1 MSAAMAAQAELKDF
15 VPDSE
20 RALAQEIAKAM
31 QPPLMSR
38 LARIQSSFGLAEPDH
53 EGHAAPAAE
62 MPPAIPA
69 PQLPVGAQPATPIAA
84 PLPPSPALM
93 DLIADD
99 PDAGFS
105 TPPSVEWLGKA
116 RRERNRARMRNALA
130 WLATLAIGGAIVAG
144 TMLMLARERR
154 ADLKAG
160 NPCRGRA
167 PGARASD
174 LCRQAVSPSTRCA
187 CPRPAMCASAS

>member
-1 MSAAMAAQAELKDF
+1 MRIYAAPAHAMLVASPPVSRVHAAYPVPPQRKSSGVFAPQPKPRGMSAAMAAQAELKDF

-69 PQLPVGAQPATPIAA
+69 LTVGAQPATPIAA
-84 PLPPSPALM
+84 PLPPSPALL

-99 PDAGFS
+99 PDAGFC

-116 RRERNRARMRNALA
+116 RRERNRARLRNALA

-144 TMLMLARERR
+144 TMLMLAR
-154 ADLKAG
+154 
-160 NPCRGRA
+160 
-167 PGARASD
+167 
-174 LCRQAVSPSTRCA
+174 
-187 CPRPAMCASAS
+187 

>member
-1 MSAAMAAQAELKDF
+1 MRIFAALAHAMPVASPPASRLRVAYPVPPQRKLSGVFAPQPEPRGMSATMAAQAELKDF

-38 LARIQSSFGLAEPDH
+38 LARVQSSFGLAQPDH
-53 EGHAAPAAE
+53 EAHAAPAAE
-62 MPPAIPA
+62 LPPAIPA
-69 PQLPVGAQPATPIAA
+69 PMVGAQPATPIPA
-84 PLPPSPALM
+84 PPPSPALM

-116 RRERNRARMRNALA
+116 RRERNRARLRNTLA
-130 WLATLAIGGAIVAG
+130 WLATLAIGGTIVAG
-144 TMLMLARERR
+144 TMLMLAR
-154 ADLKAG
+154 
-160 NPCRGRA
+160 
-167 PGARASD
+167 
-174 LCRQAVSPSTRCA
+174 
-187 CPRPAMCASAS
+187 

>member
-1 MSAAMAAQAELKDF
+1 MRIFAALAHAMPVASPPASRLRVAYPVPPQRKLSGVFAPQPEPRGMSATMAAQAELKDF

-38 LARIQSSFGLAEPDH
+38 LARIQSSFGLAQPDH
-53 EGHAAPAAE
+53 EAHAAPAAE
-62 MPPAIPA
+62 MPPAMPM
-69 PQLPVGAQPATPIAA
+69 AA
-84 PLPPSPALM
+84 PSHSPALM

-116 RRERNRARMRNALA
+116 RRERNRARLRNALA
-130 WLATLAIGGAIVAG
+130 WLATLAIGGTIVAG
-144 TMLMLARERR
+144 TMLMLAR
-154 ADLKAG
+154 
-160 NPCRGRA
+160 
-167 PGARASD
+167 
-174 LCRQAVSPSTRCA
+174 
-187 CPRPAMCASAS
+187 